1 MKQLPIQSPHYRYIL
16 QSFKEWLDVLGYA
29 ETTVYGMPHYVKE
42 LLHYFEKTG
51 KTQIADI
58 NNKDIKEYYRQLKQR
73 TNTRRGGGLSNSYLN
88 KHLQAIQKFSDY
100 LRQSGRLLIPK
111 LYIPQEDDNHQI
123 KSIITQEEIQ
133 QLYKAAENYQ
143 EEMNS
148 IKRTYLYEVLA
159 LRDKAMLT
167 VLYGCGLRRN
177 EAVHLDI
184 SDIQAEKKYLYVRKG
199 KNYKERL
206 VPLNAKGLNYLQDYL
221 YDGRP
226 HFVRY
231 EKSSS
236 PSRPSVRD
244 RSGRSGGAEAFFISE
259 RGKRIGGQT
268 MLLRLKILIQR
279 TANTELQEK
288 EIGLHTLRH
297 SIATHLL
304 QNGMKL
310 EAIAKF
316 LGHSSLESTQIY
328 THLLENESALSG
340 RNILAEI

>member
-1 MKQLPIQSPHYRYIL
+1 MKQLPITSPHYRYVL

-29 ETTVYGMPHYVKE
+29 ECTVYGMPNSVRE
-42 LLHYFEKTG
+42 LLHYFERHG
-51 KTQIADI
+51 KQQITNI

-73 TNTRRGGGLSNSYLN
+73 SNIRRGGGLSNSYLN

-100 LRQSGRLLIPK
+100 LRQSGRLIIPK
-111 LYIPQEDDNHQI
+111 LYIPQEEDDHKI

-133 QLYKAAENYQ
+133 QLYKATENYEQ
-143 EEMNS
+143 EMQS
-148 IKRTYLYEVLA
+148 SKRTYLFEALA

-167 VLYGCGLRRN
+167 ALYGCGLRRN

-184 SDIQAEKKYLYVRKG
+184 SDIQAEKNYVYVRKG
-199 KNYKERL
+199 KNYKERF

-221 YDGRP
+221 Y
-226 HFVRY
+226 
-231 EKSSS
+231 E
-236 PSRPSVRD
+236 SRPKFTRNEKE
-244 RSGRSGGAEAFFISE
+244 EAFFISE

-279 TANTELQEK
+279 TENTELQEK

-310 EAIAKF
+310 ESIAKF

-328 THLLENESALSG
+328 THLLENEDEASG
-340 RNILAEI
+340 KYLLTEV